1 MKKFTIEF
9 TWAVI
14 FTLASLLWNVLEKA
28 LGYHDDKIGSQML
41 FSMLF
46 WLVSIPI
53 YIFAI
58 RDKQKHYF
66 HDRAN
71 WTQLFLSGIVLSVF
85 AALMCPLAVYINL
98 NVISPDF
105 VGNGTRYFVE
115 VKKMTADKALMYVG
129 YRSLVIQG
137 VSSIISVGVIIS
149 AIIALFIKSDVPE
162 PIVEQPK
169 KTKKK
174 KKR

>member
-14 FTLASLLWNVLEKA
+14 FTLASLLWTVFERA
-28 LGYHDDKIGSQML
+28 LGYHDEKIGSQMM

-53 YIFAI
+53 YFFAI
-58 RDKQKHYF
+58 RDKQKNYYLGK
-66 HDRAN
+66 AN
-71 WTQLFLSGIVLSVF
+71 WTRLFLSGIVLSVF
-85 AALMCPLAVYINL
+85 AALMCPLAVYISL
-98 NVISPDF
+98 NVVSPDF
-105 VGNGTRYFVE
+105 VENGTKYFVE
-115 VKKMTADKALMYVG
+115 VKKMTEDKALMYVG
-129 YRSLVIQG
+129 HRSLVIQG

-149 AIIALFIKSDVPE
+149 AIAALFIKSDVPE

-169 KTKKK
+169 TKKK